1 MAEEKKEHRENSWK
15 IIKQKAMIKCRK
27 YASELKF

>member
-1 MAEEKKEHRENSWK
+1 MAEEKKEHRENSSK